1 MKYVG
6 RREALFAV
14 VLSWVKP
21 MLLESVASTV
31 DISHEEIDK
40 LGCIDP
46 FLLRKA

>member
-31 DISHEEIDK
+31 DISCREIDR
-40 LGCIDP
+40 LRCIESVP
-46 FLLRKA
+46 HRKS